1 MTETLTE
8 AKQLLSHLGILD
20 EIDGNEALNAVAK
33 DPILLRNRDKTT
45 AIYRLAMTIYHAK
58 RFNFTAIKE
67 LDDPMSVYVRLTES
81 KPFNEKHGRFMKDLM
96 LLPSSLISET
106 VKVLMCYAA
115 AAYLYYKNR

>member
-1 MTETLTE
+1 MTEELTKAE
-8 AKQLLSHLGILD
+8 ELLSNLGILD
-20 EIDGNEALNAVAK
+20 KIEGNEALSAVAK

-58 RFNFTAIKE
+58 RFGFTAIKD

-81 KPFNEKHGRFMKDLM
+81 KPFNEKYKRFMKDLM

-106 VKVLMCYAA
+106 IKTFMCYAA